1 MAHTSFPTIR
11 TNRVLLRR
19 FTENDLENLFKGL
32 SHPDIIKYYGV
43 SYDSLESTKKQ
54 LDFFTDL
61 EKNQTGIWW
70 AVCSPDDKI
79 FFGAGGLNNLD
90 KEHRKAEIGFWLL
103 TEFWGKGIMVETMPL
118 ICNYGFEIL
127 NLHRI
132 EGIVES
138 ENTNCK
144 RAMGKLGFNYEGT
157 MQDCEI
163 KNGKFIS
170 LDIYAKINFKNNHE
184 L

>member
-1 MAHTSFPTIR
+1 MADTSFPTIR

-61 EKNQTGIWW
+61 EKNQTGLWW

-79 FFGAGGLNNLD
+79 FF
-90 KEHRKAEIGFWLL
+90 
-103 TEFWGKGIMVETMPL
+103 
-118 ICNYGFEIL
+118 
-127 NLHRI
+127 
-132 EGIVES
+132 
-138 ENTNCK
+138 
-144 RAMGKLGFNYEGT
+144 
-157 MQDCEI
+157 
-163 KNGKFIS
+163 
-170 LDIYAKINFKNNHE
+170 E
-184 L
+184 LVV